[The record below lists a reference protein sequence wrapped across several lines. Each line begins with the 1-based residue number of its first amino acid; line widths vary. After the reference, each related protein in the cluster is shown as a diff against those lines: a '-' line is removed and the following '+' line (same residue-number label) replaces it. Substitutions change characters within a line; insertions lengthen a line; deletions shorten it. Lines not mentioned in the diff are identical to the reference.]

1 MRKPRSP
8 YLKLARL
15 IEDEGFE
22 HREFAKLVGM
32 GESTLSTRLNPKP
45 EQKNNEWRHYE
56 ITAICRE
63 LHIPQEQIGEYEYGH
78 PYSKKTLLWERG
90 VPPLH
95 PTNIV
100 EPTATWCP
108 SGSYSHKHGEQH
120 KGMFTTDR
128 ARNRAKTFPGVA
140 KAMSEQWG

>member
-1 MRKPRSP
+1 MNGRNKRWAEQRWDKRQPERLAHRTKAMRRPRSP

-63 LHIPQEQIGEYEYGH
+63 LHIPQEQIGEYFF
-78 PYSKKTLLWERG
+78 PK
-90 VPPLH
+90 
-95 PTNIV
+95 V
-100 EPTATWCP
+100 E
-108 SGSYSHKHGEQH
+108 
-120 KGMFTTDR
+120 KG
-128 ARNRAKTFPGVA
+128 A
-140 KAMSEQWG
+140 

>member
-63 LHIPQEQIGEYEYGH
+63 LHIPQEQIGSISSRRLKEHEHEG
-78 PYSKKTLLWERG
+78 KTLHR
-90 VPPLH
+90 
-95 PTNIV
+95 
-100 EPTATWCP
+100 
-108 SGSYSHKHGEQH
+108 Q
-120 KGMFTTDR
+120 
-128 ARNRAKTFPGVA
+128 
-140 KAMSEQWG
+140 